1 MNNLLN
7 YFIEANLYLICFYL
21 IYQFLLSRDKHFRF
35 NRAFLLTGIL
45 FSLVLPLVSINV
57 KATGVGTEA
66 YMMLPVITI
75 TAVQTESVNWLQEW
89 WYIIMVAYS
98 AGFVLSA
105 IRLIWQTV
113 HIFRYLPLLNSSR
126 QKFDGYTI
134 ISTKG
139 EIPTCSFFK
148 FLFWDASVDL
158 TDKEKAQ
165 ILEHEL
171 AHIRQWHSID
181 ILFIEILRVIFW
193 FNPAI
198 HFLKT
203 GIAEV
208 HEYLADKEAMKGVGA
223 DQYSRLLSLQV
234 FKSFDFALSN
244 NFHKS
249 QVLKRIYMLKASR
262 GKSLWLNIAFLL
274 PLVSVLIA
282 LMAFRVDST
291 DILSVQ
297 NSNQTSLAS
306 TISMDT
312 VKNQSDEIYME
323 VDVAPEPSSGM
334 TAFFE
339 YIATNLK
346 YPADAREAGI
356 EGKVFVQFVVDT
368 DGKVTNVQS
377 VKGIGYGCDEE
388 AVRVM
393 TECPAWKP
401 GQKDGKVVKV
411 RIVLPI
417 TYKLG

>member
-35 NRAFLLTGIL
+35 SRAFLLTGIIA
-45 FSLVLPLVSINV
+45 SLVLPLVSIDIRS
-57 KATGVGTEA
+57 AGIGPEA
-66 YMMLPVITI
+66 YIMLPVLTI
-75 TAVQTESVNWLQEW
+75 STAQTESVDWLLQW
-89 WYIIMVAYS
+89 KNVIAIIYLTGLIFA
-98 AGFVLSA
+98 A
-105 IRLIWQTV
+105 IRLLWQIT
-113 HIFRYLPLLNSSR
+113 HILWYLPLLNSNR
-126 QKFDGYTI
+126 QKLNGYTLI
-134 ISTKG
+134 TTNG

-148 FLFWDASVDL
+148 FLFWDTTVNL
-158 TDKEKAQ
+158 TDKEKTQ

-198 HFLKT
+198 HFLKS

-208 HEYLADKEAMKGVGA
+208 HEYLADKEAIKDVGA
-223 DQYSRLLSLQV
+223 DQYSKLLTLQV
-234 FKSFDFALSN
+234 FKNFDFALSN

-249 QVLKRIYMLKASR
+249 QVLRRIYMLKESR

-282 LMAFRVDST
+282 LMAFRVDSS

-297 NSNQTSLAS
+297 NSNQIGLAN
-306 TISMDT
+306 TISTDT
-312 VKNQSDEIYME
+312 VKNQNDEIYLE
-323 VDVAPEPSSGM
+323 VDVAPEPSGGM

-339 YIATNLK
+339 YNATNLK
-346 YPADAREAGI
+346 YPAEAREAGI
-356 EGKVFVQFVVDT
+356 EGKVILQFVVDT
-368 DGKVTNVQS
+368 DGKITNVQS

-388 AVRVM
+388 AVRVVKDS
-393 TECPAWKP
+393 PAWKP
-401 GQKDGKVVKV
+401 GMKDGKVVKV
-411 RIVLPI
+411 RMVLPI
-417 TYKLG
+417 TFKLG